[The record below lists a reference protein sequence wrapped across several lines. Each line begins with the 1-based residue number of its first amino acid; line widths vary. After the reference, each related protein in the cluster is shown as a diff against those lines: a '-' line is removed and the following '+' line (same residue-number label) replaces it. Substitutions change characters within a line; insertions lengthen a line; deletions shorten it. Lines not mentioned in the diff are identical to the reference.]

1 VRSEVQPASQSHS
14 QDGRLLRALAH
25 GVNGTLA
32 QPTELY
38 PMFLSGTL
46 GRPLGTEV
54 RQPHRSEIMG
64 RVAEP
69 RKDMKRSVEGLKV
82 NAVEWMNP
90 VFFDRRSFALM
101 GGGA

>member
-1 VRSEVQPASQSHS
+1 M
-14 QDGRLLRALAH
+14 
-25 GVNGTLA
+25 NGTLA

-46 GRPLGTEV
+46 GRPMGTEV

-82 NAVEWMNP
+82 NAVEWMTSS
-90 VFFDRRSFALM
+90 VFRSAFIRTHGRRRLNSRLEGRGDAERVYEKTTT
-101 GGGA
+101 G